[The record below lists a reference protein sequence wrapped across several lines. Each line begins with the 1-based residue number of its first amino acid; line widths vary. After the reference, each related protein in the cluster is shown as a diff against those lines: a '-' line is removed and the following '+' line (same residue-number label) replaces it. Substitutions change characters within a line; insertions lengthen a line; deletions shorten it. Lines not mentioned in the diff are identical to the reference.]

1 MTVNKKIE
9 TMTPE
14 ELRDIAI
21 KLKLD
26 SHSGQPADEGFGG
39 LSRVL
44 DCDRGTITRY
54 MSGKRKIN
62 LTTARLLRE
71 LVRSGRNP
79 ADFLR
84 DTNKRYQPRVKVSE
98 HQTLP

>member
-1 MTVNKKIE
+1 MTVNKKVE
-9 TMTPE
+9 TMLPE

-21 KLKLD
+21 KLGLD
-26 SHSGQPADEGFGG
+26 SHSGQPADMGFGG
-39 LSRVL
+39 LSRLL
-44 DCDRGTITRY
+44 DCDRSTIKRY
-54 MSGKRKIN
+54 MNGSRKIN
-62 LTTARLLRE
+62 PTTARLLRE
-71 LVRSGRNP
+71 LVRSGRSP